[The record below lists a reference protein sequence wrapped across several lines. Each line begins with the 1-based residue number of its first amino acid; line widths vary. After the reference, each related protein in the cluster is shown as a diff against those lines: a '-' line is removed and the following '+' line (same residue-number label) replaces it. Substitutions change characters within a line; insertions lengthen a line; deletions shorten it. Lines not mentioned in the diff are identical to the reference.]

1 MNNTIVLVLQL
12 IIAISALIILHEIG
26 HFAAA
31 RFFKIDVEEFGI
43 GFPPRALR
51 LWRRKS
57 KFKLGSTVVDYR
69 ESTLA
74 QIIAKVRAF
83 DFG

>member
-1 MNNTIVLVLQL
+1 MDGLVPILQL
-12 IIAISALIILHEIG
+12 IIAISVLIIMHEIG

-51 LWRRKS
+51 LWRRQ
-57 KFKLGSTVVDYR
+57 GSIKINNT
-69 ESTLA
+69 E
-74 QIIAKVRAF
+74 IITAKRL
-83 DFG
+83 